1 VEEEN
6 EPEVRT
12 GRRGNRGWFCG
23 MLVEGMEKMEKEM
36 EEEEKSVVK
45 EDQEELD
52 DKVGNID

>member
-1 VEEEN
+1 
-6 EPEVRT
+6 
-12 GRRGNRGWFCG
+12 